1 MYKEVFVSLGGKKS
15 GVYAVEVSRA
25 EAMTYE
31 SNKQKKAPLL
41 ARAKELGSMV
51 EALRS
56 MTEEQD
62 EEQKVEEALSKL
74 RPTRRISLLKK
85 LLLKTEGNN

>member
-25 EAMTYE
+25 EAMAYE

-51 EALRS
+51 DALRS
-56 MTEEQD
+56 ITEEQD
-62 EEQKVEEALSKL
+62 EEQKIEESLSKL
-74 RPTRRISLLKK
+74 RPTRRLSLLKK
-85 LLLKTEGNN
+85 LLNKAENNS